1 MKNRLFIFIVMVFF
15 AAVSGPG
22 WAIENPAIRN
32 PVGFRSLPPSGIRSG
47 LVRSPNPIDTSGNL
61 LITGNISGG
70 RHFRGIVPYRAS
82 SYFGAV
88 IGSSSLDSFLRR
100 SAGSEDFGRYM
111 GTYKPFYSPSRTVT
125 TTRPGWAGV
134 IRPPTAKIGGRAAG
148 SGAIAALLSPSK
160 KQTLSYHDT
169 GMLGGRY
176 RSVDSARFQMQ
187 EHLLWVPA
195 IGSEMRTRRPMSMTL
210 WEMER
215 AILAGVSAPIYQD
228 KDRTP
233 AHKETTAR
241 QETWMEQFRREL
253 EQVGKRDTALGKG
266 LTGQDEALRL
276 RSSADRER
284 NILQPFELERLRG
297 QPAEDKQRDPERY
310 EEQRTELDVYEQMK
324 QQIDELQRSYEQ
336 LMAAEAAERAPGAMK
351 SIWDG
356 SRFATYGK
364 TAAELKVAGDDEK
377 VSSEE
382 GSGFS
387 DSVSAESGQVELDS
401 SDVDALISGLE
412 KLGWLGS
419 GRGVSSEVRTSDV
432 MRSSSGVELS
442 ARAKAILGPYKS
454 FASFWDGKFNQHVAA
469 GEKYLKDGKFYRS
482 VDAYTLAL
490 VYKPEEPLAYLGK
503 SHALFAAGEYMS
515 SALFLSRAIIAVS
528 EGRETK
534 DYYEVQELLALG
546 SKFLAYIDRDKLENR
561 VVDVEQWQQRSNSA
575 ELQFLLGY
583 IYYQM
588 GRVDAARKAI
598 DGAYE
603 KMSEAP
609 AVVALKKIIDS
620 KNDFIRINPPEA
632 E

>member
-1 MKNRLFIFIVMVFF
+1 MKNKLFIFIVMVFF
-15 AAVSGPG
+15 AAVSGLG

-32 PVGFRSLPPSGIRSG
+32 PVGFRALPPSGIRSG
-47 LVRSPNPIDTSGNL
+47 LIRSPNPIDTRGNL

-82 SYFGAV
+82 SYFGAET
-88 IGSSSLDSFLRR
+88 GSSSLDSFLRR
-100 SAGSEDFGRYM
+100 SAGSENSGRYS
-111 GTYKPFYSPSRTVT
+111 GTHKPFYSPSRTVT

-160 KQTLSYHDT
+160 KQILSYHDT

-176 RSVDSARFQMQ
+176 RSVDTARFQTQ
-187 EHLLWVPA
+187 EHLLWVA
-195 IGSEMRTRRPMSMTL
+195 AVGSEMGTRRPMSMTL

-215 AILAGVSAPIYQD
+215 AILAGVSTPIYQD
-228 KDRTP
+228 KDRMP

-241 QETWMEQFRREL
+241 QETWTEQFRREL
-253 EQVGKRDTALGKG
+253 EQVGKRDTVLEKG
-266 LTGQDEALRL
+266 LTGQDEALQL

-297 QPAEDKQRDPERY
+297 QPAEDKQRAPERY

-336 LMAAEAAERAPGAMK
+336 LMAAEAAERPPGVMK

-356 SRFATYGK
+356 SCFATYGK
-364 TAAELKVAGDDEK
+364 TAAELKVAGDSEK
-377 VSSEE
+377 GSSEE
-382 GSGFS
+382 SSG
-387 DSVSAESGQVELDS
+387 SVSAKSSQVELDS

-412 KLGWLGS
+412 KLGWSGS

-432 MRSSSGVELS
+432 MRNSSGVELS

-454 FASFWDGKFNQHVAA
+454 FASFWDGKFNQHIAA
-469 GEKYLKDGKFYRS
+469 GEKYLKESKYYRS
-482 VDAYTLAL
+482 ADAYTLAL
-490 VYKPEEPLAYLGK
+490 IYKPEESLAYLGK

-528 EGRETK
+528 ERRETK
-534 DYYEVQELLALG
+534 DYDEVQELLALG
-546 SKFLAYIDRDKLENR
+546 SKFLAYIDRDNLENR

-588 GRVDAARKAI
+588 GRADAAREAI

-609 AVVALKKIIDS
+609 AVIALKKIIDS
-620 KNDFIRINPPEA
+620 EKRLHQD
-632 E
+632 

>member
-1 MKNRLFIFIVMVFF
+1 MKNKLFIFIVMVFF
-15 AAVSGPG
+15 TAVSGPG
-22 WAIENPAIRN
+22 WAIANPAIRN
-32 PVGFRSLPPSGIRSG
+32 PVGFRALPPSSIRSG

-82 SYFGAV
+82 SYFGAET
-88 IGSSSLDSFLRR
+88 GSSSLDSFLRR
-100 SAGSEDFGRYM
+100 SAGSEDFGRYS
-111 GTYKPFYSPSRTVT
+111 GTHKPFYSPSRTVT

-169 GMLGGRY
+169 GMLEGRY

-187 EHLLWVPA
+187 EHLLWAPA
-195 IGSEMRTRRPMSMTL
+195 VGSEMRTRRPMSMTL
-210 WEMER
+210 GEMER

-228 KDRTP
+228 KDRMP

-310 EEQRTELDVYEQMK
+310 EEQRTELDVYEQME

-364 TAAELKVAGDDEK
+364 TAAELKVAGDGEK

-387 DSVSAESGQVELDS
+387 DSVSAKSGQVELDS
-401 SDVDALISGLE
+401 SDVDALISGLG
-412 KLGWLGS
+412 KLGWPGS
-419 GRGVSSEVRTSDV
+419 GRGISSEVRTSDV

-469 GEKYLKDGKFYRS
+469 GEKYLKEGKFYRS
-482 VDAYTLAL
+482 ADAYTLAL

-620 KNDFIRINPPEA
+620 EKRLHQD
-632 E
+632 